1 MRQSST
7 RILNENGGSSVLV
20 CCCKAWQL
28 QLYKDHY
35 YKVSSSQ
42 TSNFIFYFTGF
53 PLYQWHIC
61 EDFLTA
67 ITEHEHTNSVVLIS
81 HCIRD
86 SGSSYQKRLSPE
98 YSIIAMDN
106 SKRNACTLK
115 KYTFPHSPGE
125 FGLSNQRSHKSEYWT
140 AHHHHLWCSTK
151 HSLQADGARQLP
163 TLPKIWS
170 LFKFG

>member
-35 YKVSSSQ
+35 YKVSFSQ

-86 SGSSYQKRLSPE
+86 SRSSYQKRLSPE

-106 SKRNACTLK
+106 SKRNAWMYIKEIYFSSFSRWIWTFKPK
-115 KYTFPHSPGE
+115 KSQVRILNSPSSPP
-125 FGLSNQRSHKSEYWT
+125 LMQHKTQSTGWWSKT
-140 AHHHHLWCSTK
+140 ATHAS
-151 HSLQADGARQLP
+151 
-163 TLPKIWS
+163 
-170 LFKFG
+170 